1 MHRSDQIALE
11 TVQVLGLDDAF
22 QIQAVL
28 TVLLDLNAAAL
39 PHGGG
44 KAQLVV
50 GEQDLQGVDPVAQ
63 DFVQL
68 LQQFVQA
75 VAGLGAGQQ
84 DIGVKGESTRLVALL

>member
-50 GEQDLQGVDPVAQ
+50 GEQDL
-63 DFVQL
+63 
-68 LQQFVQA
+68 
-75 VAGLGAGQQ
+75 
-84 DIGVKGESTRLVALL
+84 